1 MLSYDDY
8 RKDGSGGYS
17 TSKEAMKL
25 YDSASYDNCVKV
37 CKIRAPKTDTQA
49 GMSGTTADYRTG
61 TSGYDVFYKKCSNGL
76 CPLDTVAGEELLADC
91 ACPDDFA
98 EAASIMSALEEA
110 SKDILCSSS
119 GGW

>member
-1 MLSYDDY
+1 
-8 RKDGSGGYS
+8 
-17 TSKEAMKL
+17 MKL

-37 CKIRAPKTDTQA
+37 CKIRDPKTDTQA

-61 TSGYDVFYKKCSNGL
+61 TSGYDIFYKKCSSGL